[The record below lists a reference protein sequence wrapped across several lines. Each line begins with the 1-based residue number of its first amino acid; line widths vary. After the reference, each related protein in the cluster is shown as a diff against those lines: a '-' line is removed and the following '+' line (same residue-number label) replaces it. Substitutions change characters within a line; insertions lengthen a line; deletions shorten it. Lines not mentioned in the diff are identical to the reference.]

1 MRKTKIRNLA
11 AGISFLGFMLM
22 LTERGGLPW
31 AGTYIGLAM
40 LILGALAALNI
51 HKINHKEGRTAK
63 NGKQDQI
70 HLRVYRRPAGQ
81 DDAA

>member
-11 AGISFLGFMLM
+11 AGIAFLGFMLT
-22 LTERGGLPW
+22 LTERVGLPW
-31 AGTYIGLAM
+31 VGTYIGAGI
-40 LILGALAALNI
+40 LILGALAALR
-51 HKINHKEGRTAK
+51 INNKEGSAK

-70 HLRVYRRPAGQ
+70 HLRVYRRPAGR

>member
-1 MRKTKIRNLA
+1 MRKMKIRNLA
-11 AGISFLGFMLM
+11 AGAAFLGFLLT

-31 AGTYIGLAM
+31 AGTFLGAALF
-40 LILGALAALNI
+40 ILGALAALNI

-63 NGKQDQI
+63 NEI
-70 HLRVYRRPAGQ
+70 HLRIHRRPAGR